1 MIKIYGM
8 ITCPDCS
15 YLMDQIAGLKDK
27 YEYVEIGEHVLKMK
41 EFLRLRD
48 SDENVEIFKDVKEAG
63 NEFIFPIIN
72 KHNLENYRDYKNWEF
87 INEGNGNLRLKFS
100 EYLDPSDAGLE
111 ANPR

>member
-48 SDENVEIFKDVKEAG
+48 SDENVEIFKDIKATGCVG
-63 NEFIFPIIN
+63 IPCFS
-72 KHNLENYRDYKNWEF
+72 LEDGR
-87 INEGNGNLRLKFS
+87 IS
-100 EYLDPSDAGLE
+100 LDPSDAGLE